1 MKGRKPKPLAVQIA
15 EGDPSKRGKKK
26 LREAQS
32 LEIQAERG
40 LPACPSHL
48 NGRARETY
56 EFFQAELEKM
66 GLDRR
71 PDVVM
76 LEGAATAYALAV
88 QADQAIETEGLML
101 KTPILDREG
110 GVVGHDIDIHPAVRV
125 RDKAWAT
132 VRAFCS
138 EFGLS
143 PVSRMRL
150 PQQQPDDGA
159 DELMEM
165 LSKPREDRAQIVQ

>member
-1 MKGRKPKPLAVQIA
+1 MKGRKPKPIAVQIA
-15 EGDPSKRGKKK
+15 EGDPRKRGKKK
-26 LREAQS
+26 LLEAQS

-40 LPACPSHL
+40 LPACPNHL
-48 NGRARETY
+48 TGRARKTY
-56 EFFQAELEKM
+56 EFFRAELEKM
-66 GLDRR
+66 DLDRR

-88 QADQAIETEGLML
+88 QADQAIEAEGLML

-110 GVVGHDIDIHPAVRV
+110 EVVGHDTEIHPAIRV
-125 RDKAWAT
+125 REKAWTT

-150 PQQQPDDGA
+150 PQQQADDGT
-159 DELMEM
+159 DELAQV
-165 LSKPREDRAQIVQ
+165 LSQSREDRAQIVQ